1 MKTYKVNIIESLQMT
16 VEVEAESASAAKEMV
31 EGEWK
36 NGNYVLDADHFKQ
49 VNFVTRSAERSR
61 GSERC

>member
-1 MKTYKVNIIESLQMT
+1 MT

>member
-1 MKTYKVNIIESLQMT
+1 MKNYTVKIIETLQME
-16 VEVEAESASAAKEMV
+16 VEVEAETASAAKEMV

-36 NGNYVLDADHFKQ
+36 NGNYLLDSDHFKQ